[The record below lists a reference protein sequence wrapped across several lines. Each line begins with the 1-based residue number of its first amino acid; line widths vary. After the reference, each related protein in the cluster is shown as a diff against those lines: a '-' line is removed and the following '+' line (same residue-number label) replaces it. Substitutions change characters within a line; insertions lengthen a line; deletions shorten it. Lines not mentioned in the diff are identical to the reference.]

1 MWKETVATP
10 MPINDMTVAE
20 VLERWPETVSVFQD
34 LKTACVGC
42 AMAPFD
48 TMADVAQIYDMEL
61 VELMTALERVGV
73 QGEQD
78 PPPQMPGDDKS
89 E

>member
-1 MWKETVATP
+1 
-10 MPINDMTVAE
+10 MPTNDMTVAE

-48 TMADVAQIYDMEL
+48 TMADVAQNYDMEL
-61 VELMTALERVGV
+61 AELMTALEPFGA
-73 QGEQD
+73 QGGQD
-78 PPPQMPGDDKS
+78 PQPQMPGDDKS

>member
-1 MWKETVATP
+1 
-10 MPINDMTVAE
+10 MPTIDMTVSE
-20 VLERWPETVSVFQD
+20 ILEQWPDTVSVFQD

-48 TMADVAQIYDMEL
+48 TMADVAQSYDLEL
-61 VELMTALERVGV
+61 AELMTALEQVGIHE
-73 QGEQD
+73 GQD
-78 PPPQMPGDDKS
+78 PRAQMPGNDKP

>member
-1 MWKETVATP
+1 MATP
-10 MPINDMTVAE
+10 KLIHDMTVAE
-20 VLERWPETVSVFQD
+20 VLEKWPETVSVFQE

-48 TMADVAQIYDMEL
+48 TMADVAQIYDIEYSTL
-61 VELMTALERVGV
+61 LAALRQFLPVEDQSPESRNP
-73 QGEQD
+73 GESD
-78 PPPQMPGDDKS
+78 